1 MTLHK
6 FDLSHQY
13 LDSLGIKRLRK
24 YENNVIIGRI
34 DLSEQE
40 RQGKIDWRDDG
51 VYLEIN
57 GKYQKGFMFNK
68 DYLRSKY
75 GNPRFH
81 LFKCEVIQGFIF
93 RGQFEGFMIGQTH
106 QKLLLLKR
114 NKKRI

>member
-13 LDSLGIKRLRK
+13 LDSLGIKRLDK
-24 YENNVIIGRI
+24 YENNVIIEVVF

-57 GKYQKGFMFNK
+57 GKYQKGFMFIK
-68 DYLRSKY
+68 DYLVSVYKK
-75 GNPRFH
+75 NPSFH
-81 LFKCEVIQGFIF
+81 LFKCEVIQGFIL
-93 RGQFEGFMIGQTH
+93 RGQFEGFIIGQTH
-106 QKLLLLKR
+106 QK
-114 NKKRI
+114 